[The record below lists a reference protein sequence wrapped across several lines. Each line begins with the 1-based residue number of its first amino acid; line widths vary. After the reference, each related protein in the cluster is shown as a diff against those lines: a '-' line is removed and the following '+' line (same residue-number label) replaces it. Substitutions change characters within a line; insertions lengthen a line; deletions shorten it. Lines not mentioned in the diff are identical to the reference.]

1 MTRVTQRRRDGR
13 EHLVMT
19 TKKLT
24 LALAATAAIG
34 ALAVGGA
41 VAFAAAPGTAT
52 GTATQATQAAT
63 GDAKIMLECLAANE
77 VGNRGAWRPG
87 ARLNTDATH
96 GFLVIRTDKNAA
108 VCVVENDHGT
118 GLMGGVIDNHDYGK
132 LTAQRPFDYLT
143 SMNYPHQSVHFGIST
158 SDVTGVSLVGPD
170 GKSAAATVK
179 DGTFAVLAKAGEN
192 SNEPTTNH
200 IRATLANGQTVDGPF
215 RG

>member
-1 MTRVTQRRRDGR
+1 MTRVTQRGDGGR

-24 LALAATAAIG
+24 LTLAATAAIG
-34 ALAVGGA
+34 ALAIGGA
-41 VAFAAAPGTAT
+41 VAFAAVPGTTDA
-52 GTATQATQAAT
+52 ATQVAPAAT
-63 GDAKIMLECLAANE
+63 GNAKIMFECLAADQ
-77 VGNRGAWRPG
+77 VANRAAWRPG
-87 ARLNTDATH
+87 ARIDTDATH

-108 VCVVENDHGT
+108 VCVVEDGHGT
-118 GLMGGVIDNHDYGK
+118 GLMGGQIDNHNYAK

-170 GKSAAATVK
+170 GKSFAATVK
-179 DGTFAVLAKAGEN
+179 DGTFAVLAKDGEN

-200 IRATLANGQTVDGPF
+200 IRATLANGQTVAGPF